1 MSLLLIAGSL
11 FLNWRLKD
19 SPDQLASP
27 NLIDVGVVHPHEQ
40 DLRHQVLIFLL
51 AAGEEVPMTD
61 RSPLHIAC
69 VLYDPGQTFWTLC
82 GQGMQDEAR
91 EHGGIVLSSR
101 PYSEKDHAKELC
113 SYLKQGDVDAVI
125 VAGGQ
130 FSINPPPTPARTALI
145 PIITCSATV
154 QGIPITCALEPDMCR
169 VAELVVTYV
178 AEQLHGQG
186 CIVHLQGPPAI
197 ESAIARAQ
205 GFAGVLAQYPHL
217 TAIEAYGTWDRA
229 SGAKAMHD
237 VLATHPTPQ
246 AVFAHSDQMALGA
259 IEALEQAGR
268 SDVLVGGVDAI
279 PEALMAIRAGRMVA
293 TADMAPY
300 KIGRTALR
308 LALQAL
314 RHEALPSTL
323 LADVRLITADNL
335 VDAMLDTVQVLPGVL
350 HSVMDAHGTQL
361 QIQTEMITTQQQLIR
376 ELSTPLIPI
385 SDTVMVMPLIGA
397 ISTSRA
403 TQITEAA
410 LEAVSRE
417 GTQVLI
423 IDITGVAVVD
433 TSVVNHLL
441 QMAQATQLLGSI
453 VVLVGISPEVAQTI
467 VQLGM
472 DLSRIVTRS
481 TLQAGL
487 EYAARK
493 VQR

>member
-1 MSLLLIAGSL
+1 
-11 FLNWRLKD
+11 
-19 SPDQLASP
+19 
-27 NLIDVGVVHPHEQ
+27 
-40 DLRHQVLIFLL
+40 
-51 AAGEEVPMTD
+51 MTD
-61 RSPLHIAC
+61 HSPLHIAC
-69 VLYDPGQTFWTLC
+69 VLYDPSQTFWALC

-101 PYSEKDHAKELC
+101 PDTVKDHAVELGL
-113 SYLKQGDVDAVI
+113 YLKQGDVDAVI

-130 FSINPPPTPARTALI
+130 FSIKPPATHARTAPI
-145 PIITCSATV
+145 PIITCTSNL
-154 QGIPITCALEPDMCR
+154 QGIPITCDLQPDMR
-169 VAELVVTYV
+169 RAAELVVTYL
-178 AEQLHGQG
+178 ADQLHGQG
-186 CIVHLQGPPAI
+186 RIVHLQGPPDN
-197 ESAIARAQ
+197 ESALLRAQ
-205 GFAGVLAQYPHL
+205 GFAAILAQYPHL
-217 TAIEAYGTWDRA
+217 TAIEAYGAWDRTV
-229 SGAKAMHD
+229 GAKAVHD
-237 VLATHPTPQ
+237 VLATHPAPQ
-246 AVFAHSDQMALGA
+246 AVFAHSDEMALGA

-279 PEALMAIRAGRMVA
+279 PEALMAIRAGRMIA
-293 TADMAPY
+293 SADMAPY
-300 KIGRTALR
+300 KLGRTALR

-314 RHEALPSTL
+314 RHEAVPPTL
-323 LADVRLITADNL
+323 LADVRLVTAESL
-335 VDAMLDTVQVLPGVL
+335 VDAMSDTVQVLPGVL
-350 HSVMDAHGTQL
+350 RSVMDTHRAQL
-361 QIQTEMITTQQQLIR
+361 QIQTEMITTQQLLIR

-410 LEAVSRE
+410 LEAVSRQ
-417 GTQVLI
+417 GAQVLI

-441 QMAQATQLLGSI
+441 QMAKATQLLGTI

-493 VQR
+493 AQR

>member
-1 MSLLLIAGSL
+1 
-11 FLNWRLKD
+11 
-19 SPDQLASP
+19 
-27 NLIDVGVVHPHEQ
+27 
-40 DLRHQVLIFLL
+40 
-51 AAGEEVPMTD
+51 MTD
-61 RSPLHIAC
+61 HSPLHIAC
-69 VLYDPGQTFWTLC
+69 VLYDPSQTFWTLC
-82 GQGMQDEAR
+82 GQGMHDEAR
-91 EHGGIVLSSR
+91 EQGGIVLSSR
-101 PYSEKDHAKELC
+101 PYTEKDQAEELC

-130 FSINPPPTPARTALI
+130 FSINPPAMPARTAPI
-145 PIITCSATV
+145 PIISCTAML
-154 QGIPITCALEPDMCR
+154 QGIPITCDLQVDMR
-169 VAELVVTYV
+169 RAAELVVTYL

-186 CIVHLQGPPAI
+186 RIVHLQGPPENGAAI
-197 ESAIARAQ
+197 LRAQ
-205 GFAGVLAQYPHL
+205 GFAAVLAQYPDL
-217 TAIEAYGTWDRA
+217 TVIETYSDWDRA
-229 SGAKAMHD
+229 LGAKAMHD
-237 VLATHPTPQ
+237 VLATHPAPQ
-246 AVFAHSDQMALGA
+246 AVFAHSDEMALGA
-259 IEALEQAGR
+259 IKALEQTGR

-279 PEALMAIRAGRMVA
+279 PEALVAIHAGRMVA
-293 TADMAPY
+293 SADMAPY
-300 KIGRTALR
+300 KLGRTALR

-314 RHEALPSTL
+314 RHEALPSRL
-323 LADVRLITADNL
+323 LADVRLITAESL
-335 VDAMLDTVQVLPGVL
+335 VDAMLDTVQVLPGAL
-350 HSVMDAHGTQL
+350 HSVMDAHRAQL
-361 QIQTEMITTQQQLIR
+361 QIQTEMITTQQQLIH

-410 LEAVSRE
+410 LEAVSRQ

-441 QMAQATQLLGSI
+441 QMAQATQLLGAI

-481 TLQAGL
+481 TLQAGI